1 MSETSFIVTLASDP
15 RPGIIAAV
23 ATIVADMGGN
33 ITETHQHWDRP
44 SNRFFLRIAFLGP
57 EGLDVPAVEQALAPA
72 VERFGLDL
80 KVVDAA
86 RRPKILAMVSKFDHA
101 LLHLLYQIRVGWL
114 SAEVVAIVSNHPDA
128 RRIADHEGIRFVHL
142 PVTPET
148 KPAQEAALLALIEE
162 TGAETVILA
171 RYMQVLSDDLSR
183 KLSGRAINIHHSF
196 LPAFKGANPYK
207 QAWQRGV
214 KLIGATS
221 HYVTSDLDEGP
232 IIEQDVARISHAD
245 SAEDLVAIGRDT
257 ESRVLARAVK
267 LHVNAACCSAAAAP
281 WCSGNRSPG
290 SRRIALARPDGRDS
304 HAGARGATDHGGMAR
319 PPAPAARG
327 ILTS

>member
-1 MSETSFIVTLASDP
+1 MPETAFILTLTSDP
-15 RPGIIAAV
+15 RPGIIAGV
-23 ATIVADMGGN
+23 ATAIAGLGGN
-33 ITETHQHWDRP
+33 IAETNQHWDRAAD
-44 SNRFFLRIAFLGP
+44 RFFLRVAFLGP
-57 EGLDVPAVEQALAPA
+57 DTLTVPAVERTLAPA
-72 VERFGLDL
+72 VDRFGLDL
-80 KVVDAA
+80 KVTDVT
-86 RRPKILAMVSKFDHA
+86 RPPKIIAMVSKFDHA

-114 SAEVVAIVSNHPDA
+114 RAEVAALVSNHEDA

-148 KPAQEAALLALIEE
+148 KPAQEAALLALVEE

-207 QAWQRGV
+207 QAYQRGV
-214 KLIGATS
+214 KLIGATA

-232 IIEQDVARISHAD
+232 IIEQDVARVSHAD
-245 SAEDLVAIGRDT
+245 TPEDLVAIGRDV

-267 LHVNAACCSAAAAP
+267 HHLERRVLLC
-281 WCSGNRSPG
+281 G
-290 SRRIALARPDGRDS
+290 SRTVVFGK
-304 HAGARGATDHGGMAR
+304 
-319 PPAPAARG
+319 
-327 ILTS
+327 

>member
-1 MSETSFIVTLASDP
+1 MSDTAFVLTLASEP
-15 RPGIIAAV
+15 LPGIIAAV
-23 ATIVADMGGN
+23 TTAIGGLDGN

-44 SNRFFLRIAFLGP
+44 TNRFFLRVAFLGSDT
-57 EGLDVPAVEQALAPA
+57 LTVPAVERALAPA

-80 KVVDAA
+80 QVADAT
-86 RRPKILAMVSKFDHA
+86 RPPKIIAMVSKFDHA

-114 SAEVVAIVSNHPDA
+114 TAEVAAIVSNHEDA
-128 RRIADHEGIRFVHL
+128 RRIAEHEGIRFVHL
-142 PVTPET
+142 PVTSET
-148 KPAQEAALLALIEE
+148 KPAQEAALLALVEE

-207 QAWQRGV
+207 QAHQRGV

-221 HYVTSDLDEGP
+221 HYVTADLDEGP
-232 IIEQDVARISHAD
+232 IIEQDVARVSHAD
-245 SAEDLVAIGRDT
+245 TAEDLVAIGRDV

-267 LHVNAACCSAAAAP
+267 HHLERRVLLC
-281 WCSGNRSPG
+281 G
-290 SRRIALARPDGRDS
+290 SRTVVFGK
-304 HAGARGATDHGGMAR
+304 
-319 PPAPAARG
+319 
-327 ILTS
+327 

>member
-1 MSETSFIVTLASDP
+1 MSETSFILTLASDP

-33 ITETHQHWDRP
+33 ISETHQHWDRP

-57 EGLDVPAVEQALAPA
+57 EGLDVAAVEQALAPA
-72 VERFGLDL
+72 VDRFGLDL

-267 LHVNAACCSAAAAP
+267 LHVERRVLLS
-281 WCSGNRSPG
+281 G
-290 SRRIALARPDGRDS
+290 SRTVVFGK
-304 HAGARGATDHGGMAR
+304 
-319 PPAPAARG
+319 
-327 ILTS
+327 

>member
-57 EGLDVPAVEQALAPA
+57 EGLDVPAVERALAPA

-148 KPAQEAALLALIEE
+148 KPAQEAAMLALVEE
-162 TGAETVILA
+162 TGAELVILA

-267 LHVNAACCSAAAAP
+267 LHVERRVLLS
-281 WCSGNRSPG
+281 G
-290 SRRIALARPDGRDS
+290 SRTVVFGK
-304 HAGARGATDHGGMAR
+304 
-319 PPAPAARG
+319 
-327 ILTS
+327 

>member
-1 MSETSFIVTLASDP
+1 MSETSFVLTLTSAP
-15 RPGIIAAV
+15 LPGIIAAV
-23 ATIVADMGGN
+23 STAIAELGGN

-44 SNRFFLRIAFLGP
+44 TDVFFLRLAFIGP
-57 EGLDVPAVEQALAPA
+57 EGLTVPAVEQALAPT
-72 VERFGLDL
+72 VGKFGLDL
-80 KVVDAA
+80 KVSDAA
-86 RRPKILAMVSKFDHA
+86 RAPKIIAMVSKFDHA

-114 SAEVVAIVSNHPDA
+114 SAEVVAIVSNHTDA
-128 RRIADHEGIRFVHL
+128 RKIADAEGLRFVHL

-148 KPAQEAALLALIEE
+148 KPAQEAALLALIDE

-232 IIEQDVARISHAD
+232 IIEQEVARVSHAD
-245 SAEDLVAIGRDT
+245 TPDDLVAIGRDT

-267 LHVNAACCSAAAAP
+267 SHLERRVLLC
-281 WCSGNRSPG
+281 GNRTVVFG
-290 SRRIALARPDGRDS
+290 K
-304 HAGARGATDHGGMAR
+304 
-319 PPAPAARG
+319 
-327 ILTS
+327 

>member
-1 MSETSFIVTLASDP
+1 MPESAFALTLASAP
-15 RPGIIAAV
+15 LPGIIAAV
-23 ATIVADMGGN
+23 TTAIADLGGN

-44 SNRFFLRIAFLGP
+44 TDRFFLRVAFLGP
-57 EGLDVPAVEQALAPA
+57 DGLTVPAVEQALAPA
-72 VERFGLDL
+72 GEKLGLELD
-80 KVVDAA
+80 VTDVA
-86 RRPKILAMVSKFDHA
+86 RPPKIIAMVSKFDHA

-114 SAEVVAIVSNHPDA
+114 QAEVAAIVSNHEDA
-128 RRIADHEGIRFVHL
+128 RTIAEAEGIRFVHL

-148 KPAQEAALLALIEE
+148 KPAQEAALLALFEE

-171 RYMQVLSDDLSR
+171 RYMQVLSDDLTR

-232 IIEQDVARISHAD
+232 IIEQDVARVSHAD
-245 SAEDLVAIGRDT
+245 TPEDLVAIGRDT

-267 LHVNAACCSAAAAP
+267 NHLERRVLLC
-281 WCSGNRSPG
+281 G
-290 SRRIALARPDGRDS
+290 SRTVVFGK
-304 HAGARGATDHGGMAR
+304 
-319 PPAPAARG
+319 
-327 ILTS
+327 